1 MPAEA
6 ADLVAA
12 GAGEEVDVV
21 NLQRFHAQWALHG
34 VFFQLGTAGHPI
46 VRQDRKSLWQVSRKA
61 GAKSKQ
67 VDVI

>member
-1 MPAEA
+1 MPAKA

-12 GAGEEVDVV
+12 GAGEEVDIV

-46 VRQDRKSLWQVSRKA
+46 VRQVRESLWRVGRRA
-61 GAKSKQ
+61 DAKSRQ
-67 VDVI
+67 VDLI